1 MKRFKS
7 ISAASKHIIDI
18 ETALYQYTI
27 AIIFILRIFH
37 DGILRYEQ
45 HEHRLSLIKF
55 LNYILNYIA

>member
-1 MKRFKS
+1 MKRFKP

-27 AIIFILRIFH
+27 VIIFILRIFH

-45 HEHRLSLIKF
+45 REHRLSLIV
-55 LNYILNYIA
+55 LNYIA